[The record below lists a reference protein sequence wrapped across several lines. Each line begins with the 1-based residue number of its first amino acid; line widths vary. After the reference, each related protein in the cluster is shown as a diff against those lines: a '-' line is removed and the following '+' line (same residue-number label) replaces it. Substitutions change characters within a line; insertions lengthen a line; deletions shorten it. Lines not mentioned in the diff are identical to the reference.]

1 MQKFNKFKQS
11 IISMCLAT
19 ILIAIMPF
27 ILGMQMQE
35 NISIYIYLLTASFML
50 NIFLIVR
57 IILFSSEK
65 YQHSFANQN
74 QAQQKSNPT
83 NQQQE

>member
-27 ILGMQMQE
+27 ILGMQTQE
-35 NISIYIYLLTASFML
+35 NISIYIYLLTVSFIL
-50 NIFLIVR
+50 NVLLIAR
-57 IILFSSEK
+57 IILFSKEVK
-65 YQHSFANQN
+65 HGKFCLF
-74 QAQQKSNPT
+74 
-83 NQQQE
+83 

>member
-27 ILGMQMQE
+27 ILGMQE

-50 NIFLIVR
+50 NVFLITR
-57 IILFSSEK
+57 IILFSKEIK
-65 YQHSFANQN
+65 HCYGGY
-74 QAQQKSNPT
+74 KK
-83 NQQQE
+83 

>member
-19 ILIAIMPF
+19 ILVAIMPF
-27 ILGMQMQE
+27 IIGMQE

-57 IILFSSEK
+57 IILFSKEIK
-65 YQHSFANQN
+65 HGQYWLF
-74 QAQQKSNPT
+74 
-83 NQQQE
+83 

>member
-19 ILIAIMPF
+19 ILVAIMPF
-27 ILGMQMQE
+27 IIGMQE
-35 NISIYIYLLTASFML
+35 NISIYIYLLTASFIL

-57 IILFSSEK
+57 IILFSKEIK
-65 YQHSFANQN
+65 HGQYCLF
-74 QAQQKSNPT
+74 
-83 NQQQE
+83 

>member
-19 ILIAIMPF
+19 ILVAIMPF
-27 ILGMQMQE
+27 IIGMQE

-57 IILFSSEK
+57 IILFSKEIK
-65 YQHSFANQN
+65 HGQYC
-74 QAQQKSNPT
+74 
-83 NQQQE
+83 

>member
-19 ILIAIMPF
+19 ILVAIMPF
-27 ILGMQMQE
+27 IIGMQE

-50 NIFLIVR
+50 NIFLIAR
-57 IILFSSEK
+57 IILFSKEIK
-65 YQHSFANQN
+65 HGQYCLF
-74 QAQQKSNPT
+74 
-83 NQQQE
+83 

>member
-1 MQKFNKFKQS
+1 MQNFHKFKQS

-19 ILIAIMPF
+19 ILVAIMPF
-27 ILGMQMQE
+27 ILGMQE

-57 IILFSSEK
+57 IILFSKEIK
-65 YQHSFANQN
+65 HGQ
-74 QAQQKSNPT
+74 
-83 NQQQE
+83 

>member
-19 ILIAIMPF
+19 ILVAIMPF
-27 ILGMQMQE
+27 IIGMQE
-35 NISIYIYLLTASFML
+35 NISIYML

-57 IILFSSEK
+57 IILFLKEVK
-65 YQHSFANQN
+65 HG
-74 QAQQKSNPT
+74 KC
-83 NQQQE
+83 

>member
-19 ILIAIMPF
+19 ILVAIMPF
-27 ILGMQMQE
+27 IIGMQE

-50 NIFLIVR
+50 NIFLITR
-57 IILFSSEK
+57 IILFSKEIK
-65 YQHSFANQN
+65 HGQYCRF
-74 QAQQKSNPT
+74 
-83 NQQQE
+83 

>member
-19 ILIAIMPF
+19 ILVAIMPF
-27 ILGMQMQE
+27 IIGMQE

-57 IILFSSEK
+57 IILFSKEIKHGK
-65 YQHSFANQN
+65 YCLF
-74 QAQQKSNPT
+74 
-83 NQQQE
+83 

>member
-19 ILIAIMPF
+19 ILVAIMPF
-27 ILGMQMQE
+27 IIGMQE

-50 NIFLIVR
+50 NIFLITR
-57 IILFSSEK
+57 IILFSKEIK
-65 YQHSFANQN
+65 HCYGGYKND
-74 QAQQKSNPT
+74 
-83 NQQQE
+83 

>member
-27 ILGMQMQE
+27 ILGLGMQE

-50 NIFLIVR
+50 NVFLITR
-57 IILFSSEK
+57 IILFSKEIK
-65 YQHSFANQN
+65 HGQYCLF
-74 QAQQKSNPT
+74 
-83 NQQQE
+83 

>member
-11 IISMCLAT
+11 IISMCLAAS
-19 ILIAIMPF
+19 LIAIMPF
-27 ILGMQMQE
+27 ILGMQE

-57 IILFSSEK
+57 IILFSKEVK
-65 YQHSFANQN
+65 HGKFCLF
-74 QAQQKSNPT
+74 
-83 NQQQE
+83 

>member
-11 IISMCLAT
+11 IISMCLAAS
-19 ILIAIMPF
+19 LIAIMPF

-50 NIFLIVR
+50 NIFLITR
-57 IILFSSEK
+57 IILFSKEVK
-65 YQHSFANQN
+65 HGKCCLF
-74 QAQQKSNPT
+74 
-83 NQQQE
+83 

>member
-19 ILIAIMPF
+19 ILVAIMPF
-27 ILGMQMQE
+27 IIGMQE

-57 IILFSSEK
+57 IILFSKEIK
-65 YQHSFANQN
+65 HGQYCRF
-74 QAQQKSNPT
+74 
-83 NQQQE
+83 

>member
-19 ILIAIMPF
+19 ILVAIMPF
-27 ILGMQMQE
+27 IIGMQE

-57 IILFSSEK
+57 IILFSKEIK
-65 YQHSFANQN
+65 HGQYCLF
-74 QAQQKSNPT
+74 
-83 NQQQE
+83 

>member
-19 ILIAIMPF
+19 ILVAIMPF
-27 ILGMQMQE
+27 IIGMQE

-57 IILFSSEK
+57 IILFSKEIK
-65 YQHSFANQN
+65 HCYGGYKND
-74 QAQQKSNPT
+74 
-83 NQQQE
+83 

>member
-19 ILIAIMPF
+19 ILVAIMPF
-27 ILGMQMQE
+27 IIGMQE

-57 IILFSSEK
+57 IILFSKEVK
-65 YQHSFANQN
+65 HGKCCRF
-74 QAQQKSNPT
+74 
-83 NQQQE
+83 

>member
-19 ILIAIMPF
+19 ILVAIMPF
-27 ILGMQMQE
+27 IIGMQE

-57 IILFSSEK
+57 IILFSKEIK
-65 YQHSFANQN
+65 HGQY
-74 QAQQKSNPT
+74 
-83 NQQQE
+83 

>member
-19 ILIAIMPF
+19 ILVAIMPF
-27 ILGMQMQE
+27 ILGMQE

-50 NIFLIVR
+50 NIFLITR
-57 IILFSSEK
+57 IILFSKEIK
-65 YQHSFANQN
+65 HCYGGYKND
-74 QAQQKSNPT
+74 
-83 NQQQE
+83 